1 MTRTKPEVLLFDLG
15 GVLVEIAIFEEL
27 PKLLSSSVERD
38 EVRRR
43 WLFSPAVQA
52 FERGETGAD
61 AFIAAF
67 IAEWGLKLGPAEF
80 LAAYETWLRGPYPGA
95 LELLERLR
103 RDYRIAVLSNCNA
116 VHWRQLERV
125 RGLAHVAYSSHLL
138 GLVKPDVAI
147 FRHVVS
153 DLGVEPDQICF
164 FDDTPPNVE
173 AARAAGLRAYQTEG
187 LEALEL
193 TLRTLEI

>member
-1 MTRTKPEVLLFDLG
+1 MTQSKPDVLLFDLG
-15 GVLVEIAIFEEL
+15 GVLIEIAIFEEL
-27 PKLLSSSVERD
+27 PKLLSSPVERD

-52 FERGETGAD
+52 FERGETSAD
-61 AFIAAF
+61 DFIAAF
-67 IAEWGLKLGPAEF
+67 IDEWGLKVGPEAF
-80 LAAYETWLRGPYPGA
+80 LTAYESWLRGPYPGA

-103 RDYRIAVLSNCNA
+103 RDYRIALLSNCNP
-116 VHWRQLERV
+116 VHWRQLEQV

-138 GLVKPDVAI
+138 GLVKPDAAI
-147 FRHVVS
+147 FERVLS
-153 DLGVEPDQICF
+153 DLGVEPDQVCF

-187 LEALEL
+187 LDALEL
-193 TLRTLEI
+193 TLEALAL